1 MSTLPLTPEPWPLA
15 TIGNIFI
22 HSIADKQLDGS
33 AVAGI
38 LKNPADRGTAIEA
51 VKDAINAGGG
61 VRRAAYCPMDNEGLF
76 LAGNQ
81 KYTKDTPEDHF
92 RVRMHRGEPIVCLK
106 RELFTL
112 KELEVTRLACIVY
125 TKQQALDDKDVTPED
140 KAEIESGGFEFLL
153 VTFLPSA
160 HDEPPTLSSHRF
172 VRNLAGGNAD
182 YANKSTKSLIKECL
196 DIISVEKEYMRV
208 G

>member
-1 MSTLPLTPEPWPLA
+1 M
-15 TIGNIFI
+15 
-22 HSIADKQLDGS
+22 
-33 AVAGI
+33 
-38 LKNPADRGTAIEA
+38 
-51 VKDAINAGGG
+51 
-61 VRRAAYCPMDNEGLF
+61 
-76 LAGNQ
+76 
-81 KYTKDTPEDHF
+81 
-92 RVRMHRGEPIVCLK
+92 
-106 RELFTL
+106 
-112 KELEVTRLACIVY
+112 TRLACIVS
-125 TKQQALDDKDVTPED
+125 TKQHALDDKDVTPED
-140 KAEIESGGFEFLL
+140 KAEIESGGFEYLL